1 MDGSIRLSEEDRKR
15 LLQLVRRGND
25 PREGRRAHVLLL
37 LDKGWSVRRIREAL
51 FASADLITAVRRGFQ
66 QGGVSGALA
75 ADEARPACV
84 PYWLPILQCWLLTKT
99 PRDFGYFRSRWSSEL
114 LAEML
119 KERQQIRLSRETVR
133 RALRELGFVWR
144 RPRPVVGPKDP
155 RHRSKMRQIRRLLR
169 SLPADEVAVYQDEVQ
184 IDLNPKIGSCWMLRG
199 QQAEVVTPGDNVQRH
214 LAASLVVGTG
224 RLLVSAAGVR
234 RNSKLFLEHLED
246 LCRRLRAWKTIHVI
260 CDNAGF
266 HKSRQVRQWLAARQG
281 RVRLHY
287 LPTRA
292 PEENRIE
299 RVFWRLHET
308 VTRNHRCQNID
319 ELLQEVYDWSEHN
332 MYFLTTAG
340 AHALAA

>member
-1 MDGSIRLSEEDRKR
+1 MDGSIRLSEENRKR
-15 LLQLVRRGND
+15 LLQLVRRGSD
-25 PREGRRAHVLLL
+25 QRQARRAHVLLL
-37 LDKGWSVRRIREAL
+37 LDKEWSVRRIMEAL
-51 FASADLITAVRRGFQ
+51 FASADLIAAVRRGFQ
-66 QGGVSGALA
+66 QGGISGALE
-75 ADEARPACV
+75 ADETRPACV
-84 PYWLPILQCWLLTKT
+84 PYWLPILQRWLLTRT
-99 PRDFGYFRSRWSSEL
+99 PRDFGYFRSRWSCEVL
-114 LAEML
+114 TEML

-133 RALRELGFVWR
+133 RALRDLGFVWR

-155 RHRSKMRQIRRLLR
+155 EHRRKMQRLRRLLR

-224 RLLVSAAGVR
+224 RLIVSAAGVR
-234 RNSKLFLEHLED
+234 RNTQLFLGHLED

-281 RVRLHY
+281 RVVLHY

-299 RVFWRLHET
+299 RIFWRLHET
-308 VTRNHRCQNID
+308 VTRNHRCQSID
-319 ELLQEVYDWSEHN
+319 ELLQEVYDWCDHN
-332 MYFLTTAG
+332 LYFLTTAG